1 MIRSSTERTRD
12 DVACVMSI
20 VVAVDGSEL
29 STRAVSAGLALL
41 GDASDAVVV
50 TVTEAGD
57 PMEVTGT
64 GIAGGT
70 MSAEEFDERE
80 DAVAAEGR
88 RIVGEAA
95 AALGFTDAET
105 RVVSGSPG
113 PTLCRLASELS
124 ACAIVIG
131 SRVMEGSSGPCWARC
146 RTTSCAMRP
155 VPSWSPARS
164 ASRRGRHL
172 GGCTLGARGDSST
185 RLAAPD
191 RSRMLPGI
199 PAARPLD
206 TLRRTARARR
216 PRDRRCRIGRRCGL
230 QTSRNRR

>member
-1 MIRSSTERTRD
+1 
-12 DVACVMSI
+12 MSI

-95 AALGFTDAET
+95 AALGFTDAQT
-105 RVVSGSPG
+105 RVASGSPG

-124 ACAIVIG
+124 ARAIVIG
-131 SRVMEGSSGPCWARC
+131 SRGHGGLKRALLGSVSDHVVRNAPC
-146 RTTSCAMRP
+146 P
-155 VPSWSPARS
+155 VVVAGS
-164 ASRRGRHL
+164 
-172 GGCTLGARGDSST
+172 
-185 RLAAPD
+185 
-191 RSRMLPGI
+191 
-199 PAARPLD
+199 
-206 TLRRTARARR
+206 
-216 PRDRRCRIGRRCGL
+216 
-230 QTSRNRR
+230 